1 MSTTLLEMVE
11 PLRKSPLLMEIADL
25 LQAGIV
31 EEKALRRKFYQEMTP
46 EQKVE
51 FIGGEIIMHSPARN
65 VHLDVTKHVL
75 QLVDLHVRL
84 HNLGEVKS
92 EKCLVVFPRND
103 YEPDIVFFGTAKA
116 ATLRPDTMRFPVPD
130 FIVEVLSESTEARD
144 RGVKFIDYAAHG
156 VTEYWIIDAERQVVE
171 QYLLRDGTYELELK
185 SGTGEIRSTAIP
197 GFIAPVKALFQAGEN
212 LAALQSLL
220 TDSRT

>member
-1 MSTTLLEMVE
+1 MRALAE
-11 PLRKSPLLMEIADL
+11 PLLKSHLLPEIADR
-25 LQAGIV
+25 LQTLIAA
-31 EEKALRRKFYQEMTP
+31 ERDLRRQFYNDERSP

-51 FIGGEIIMHSPARN
+51 FIGGEFIMHSPARN
-65 VHLDVTKHVL
+65 VHLDVTL
-75 QLVDLHVRL
+75 NASQLIATFVRSRQ
-84 HNLGEVKS
+84 LGEVKV

-130 FIVEVLSESTEARD
+130 FIVEVLSEARD
-144 RGVKFIDYAAHG
+144 RGVKFIDYAAHC
-156 VTEYWIIDAERQVVE
+156 VEEYWIIDAERQVVE

-220 TDSRT
+220 TDSKT